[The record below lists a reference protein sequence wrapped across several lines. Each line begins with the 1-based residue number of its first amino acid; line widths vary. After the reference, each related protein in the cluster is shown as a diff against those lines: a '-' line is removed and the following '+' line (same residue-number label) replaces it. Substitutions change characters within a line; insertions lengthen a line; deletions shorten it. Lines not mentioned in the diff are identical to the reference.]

1 MLVTGPHYGQ
11 ALPCQCETD
20 MTAID
25 AISKDEAALR
35 TMVARLNIEHY
46 RKILTEETDETKRQ
60 TLLHLVDEEN
70 VKLQS
75 LLIPH
80 TPR

>member
-1 MLVTGPHYGQ
+1 
-11 ALPCQCETD
+11 